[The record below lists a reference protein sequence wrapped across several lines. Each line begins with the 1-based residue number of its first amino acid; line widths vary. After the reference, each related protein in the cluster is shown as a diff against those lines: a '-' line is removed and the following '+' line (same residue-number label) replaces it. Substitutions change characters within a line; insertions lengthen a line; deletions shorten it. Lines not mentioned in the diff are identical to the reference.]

1 MQSSRSFVQKCSRPA
16 FAGLLFFIAHEF
28 AWAGDASDS
37 NAERETLVAVIRQLD
52 LAHRLAD
59 QAATASSGEPA
70 RYHFDYV
77 RLREDLQ
84 RVRAGVEGY
93 LAPQRAQPRDPV
105 PLTGSYSRDSGTE
118 TQVRLP

>member
-1 MQSSRSFVQKCSRPA
+1 MAPHNPRTPRQQRSIALLMVMAILPLQSTRA
-16 FAGLLFFIAHEF
+16 D
-28 AWAGDASDS
+28 DAL
-37 NAERETLVAVIRQLD
+37 EREQLAALVRQLN
-52 LAHRLAD
+52 LVNRLAD

-70 RYHFDYV
+70 RYHFDYA

-84 RVRAGVEGY
+84 RVRAGVEDY

-118 TQVRLP
+118 PQVWLP